1 MLYASRIIRT
11 MSAAA
16 IVAAIASPTLF
27 AQAVEQ
33 FRIAG
38 VNLSYVVQSSRTGKA
53 AIARIEE
60 ATKKKEAEAVLK
72 AAELEKQQA
81 ALQGT
86 STGMSARA
94 RADLAKAFEKSRV
107 DFQRFQQ
114 DAQAELQGLQTQ
126 FEAEFRLKLIPVV
139 DAISKEKGIHFV
151 FGLEQA
157 PMVVW
162 WNPAV
167 DISDE
172 VVKRLDASK

>member
-1 MLYASRIIRT
+1 MLYASRIVRT
-11 MSAAA
+11 VSAAA
-16 IVAAIASPTLF
+16 IVAATANTPVF
-27 AQAVEQ
+27 AQAVDQ

-38 VNLSYVVQSSRTGKA
+38 VNLSYIVRSSRTGKA
-53 AIARIEE
+53 AIARLEE
-60 ATKKKEAEAVLK
+60 ATKKKEAEAVIK

-81 ALQGT
+81 ALQRT
-86 STGMSARA
+86 SAGMSDRA

-107 DFQRFQQ
+107 DFERFQQ
-114 DAQAELQGLQTQ
+114 DAQAELQGMQTQ
-126 FEAEFRLKLIPVV
+126 FEAEFRLKLLPVV

-162 WNPAV
+162 WNPEV

-172 VVKRLDASK
+172 VVKRLDAAK